1 MNSMIFVHTLST
13 AATIGFEQEVY
24 TGSES
29 SGEILVS
36 IGVLQGELSDP
47 VVVRMYTMDGS
58 ALSSR
63 DYESLNTT
71 FTLSPDVLSV
81 NVSVKV
87 MDDKIDEN
95 RESLLARLRLEPA
108 DEDQNVQIQPDEATL
123 FIIDN
128 DGALIILYYC
138 EWESNFV

>member
-1 MNSMIFVHTLST
+1 MNFMIFVNTVST

-29 SGEILVS
+29 SEEILVS
-36 IGVLQGELSDP
+36 IGVLQGELSGP

-71 FTLSPDVLSV
+71 ITLSPDVLSV
-81 NVSVKV
+81 NISVKV
-87 MDDKIDEN
+87 VDDKIDEN

-123 FIIDN
+123 LITDD
-128 DGALIILYYC
+128 DGRT
-138 EWESNFV
+138 

>member
-1 MNSMIFVHTLST
+1 MNILST

-24 TGSES
+24 IGSES

-36 IGVLQGELSDP
+36 IGVLQGELSGP

-71 FTLSPDVLSV
+71 ITLSPGVPSV
-81 NVSVKV
+81 NISVKV

-123 FIIDN
+123 LITDD
-128 DGALIILYYC
+128 DGRT
-138 EWESNFV
+138 

>member
-1 MNSMIFVHTLST
+1 MNFMIFVHTLST
-13 AATIGFEQEVY
+13 AATVGFEQEVY

-29 SGEILVS
+29 SEEILVS
-36 IGVLQGELSDP
+36 IGVLQGELSGP

-71 FTLSPDVLSV
+71 ITLSPDVLSV
-81 NVSVKV
+81 NISVKV

-123 FIIDN
+123 LITDD
-128 DGALIILYYC
+128 DGR
-138 EWESNFV
+138 S

>member
-1 MNSMIFVHTLST
+1 MNFMIFVHTLST
-13 AATIGFEQEVY
+13 AATVGFEQEVY

-29 SGEILVS
+29 SEEILVS
-36 IGVLQGELSDP
+36 IGVLQGELSGP

-71 FTLSPDVLSV
+71 ITLSPDVPSV
-81 NVSVKV
+81 NISVKV

-123 FIIDN
+123 LITDD
-128 DGALIILYYC
+128 DGRT
-138 EWESNFV
+138 